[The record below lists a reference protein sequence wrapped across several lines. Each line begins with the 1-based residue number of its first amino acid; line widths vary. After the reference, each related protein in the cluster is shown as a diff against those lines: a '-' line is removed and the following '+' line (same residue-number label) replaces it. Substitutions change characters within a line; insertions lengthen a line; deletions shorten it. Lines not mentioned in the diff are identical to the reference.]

1 MKFNVFIVCI
11 TNIFLMHKMD
21 YIPEF
26 MPLVRQQ
33 RFQNYDRDSHVRN
46 ISLISEEP
54 EFLSYIN
61 SQIINVSL
69 EDYNYIYERL
79 IQKWKPLFEEYKSR
93 E

>member
-1 MKFNVFIVCI
+1 
-11 TNIFLMHKMD
+11 MD
-21 YIPEF
+21 NIPELL
-26 MPLVRQQ
+26 PLVRQQ
-33 RFQNYDRDSHVRN
+33 RFQNYDRDTHVRN
-46 ISLISEEP
+46 ISLISDES